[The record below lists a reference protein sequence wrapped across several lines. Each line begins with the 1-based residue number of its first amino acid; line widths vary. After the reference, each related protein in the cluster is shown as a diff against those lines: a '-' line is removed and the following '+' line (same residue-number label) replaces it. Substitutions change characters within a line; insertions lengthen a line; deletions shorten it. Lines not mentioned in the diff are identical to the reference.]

1 MGVVLGIDS
10 DNAARDWLAGL
21 RAVYFSNATPVVEF
35 AMPLLTD
42 AENRSLEREARKL
55 RNACGCSQAGF
66 AMTVTMLAFA
76 YHLASDGVTL
86 AATPWSTWAIAAL
99 TIALATSLAKIAT
112 LMLAHRRLIALAEQI
127 CLLREL
133 PQGLVTAEV

>member
-1 MGVVLGIDS
+1 MGGVLGIDS

-21 RAVYFSNATPVVEF
+21 RAVYFSSVTPVVEF
-35 AMPLLTD
+35 AMPFLTD
-42 AENRSLEREARKL
+42 AENRSLGREALRL

-76 YHLASDGVTL
+76 YHLASDGMTL
-86 AATPWSTWAIAAL
+86 AATPWSTWVIAAL
-99 TIALATSLAKIAT
+99 AVATATSLAKIGT

-127 CLLREL
+127 CLPREL
-133 PQGLVTAEV
+133 RSELAIAEV